1 MNSNITVR
9 VVFKN
14 YLKEEKK
21 TRQKGH
27 TKQKARTKKNITNFQ
42 VCSEFTQNNEK

>member
-9 VVFKN
+9 VVVKN

-27 TKQKARTKKNITNFQ
+27 TKQKARTKKKHHQFSSMFRIHTKQ
-42 VCSEFTQNNEK
+42 

>member
-9 VVFKN
+9 VVVKN

-27 TKQKARTKKNITNFQ
+27 TKQTARKKKHHTFSNMFRIHTKQ
-42 VCSEFTQNNEK
+42 

>member
-9 VVFKN
+9 VVVKN

-21 TRQKGH
+21 KTRQKGH
-27 TKQKARTKKNITNFQ
+27 TNQKARTKKKHHQFSSMFRIHTKQ
-42 VCSEFTQNNEK
+42 